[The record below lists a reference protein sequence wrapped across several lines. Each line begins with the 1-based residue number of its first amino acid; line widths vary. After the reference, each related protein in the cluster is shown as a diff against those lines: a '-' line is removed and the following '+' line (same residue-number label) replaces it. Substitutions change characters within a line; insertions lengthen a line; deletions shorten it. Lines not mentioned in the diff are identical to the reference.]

1 MRAPCSRAKQ
11 SHSQK
16 RLTLVGRQ
24 EYCPRVS
31 RHMSSRNKFPRLNLW
46 CLGLIALISFVP
58 VCAQTPQGDN
68 TWDFEY
74 GLQSWTKTGSAF
86 DSQPVNCSGVH
97 TDFPESLVKVGGDYW
112 RGLPYPLGQHGHCL
126 ILTEDRLVGSLA
138 SSEFTLR
145 AETPYLNLL
154 IGGSDNPAHER
165 FELQILFNSADDE
178 AELERLIKAW
188 SASEHRILPDGLR
201 RDGKYVTAL
210 AVTGNKGP
218 DGLTLELLQARS
230 FHLPAFLFGRTARF
244 SVIDDSTSAHI
255 NLDFVRFTKTPDS
268 YRGTVWG
275 YADYHTHPAS
285 HVAFGGFRGI
295 HTVWGNPGTA
305 AADYDN
311 GKLIACDIPH
321 CTPGHDGG
329 PSAEAF
335 INQAEERLRIDG
347 RLSVLWNYL
356 RGQLT
361 KHKRSGG
368 PEFKD
373 FPSFLSGAHQQ
384 MHITQI
390 RRNYEGGLRLMVAL
404 VTHNRAVEY
413 LVSKF
418 GPDGK
423 IPPPSTDREVL
434 EAGLQ
439 SIKDVVKANKD
450 WMEIALT
457 PDDARRIIGENK
469 LAVVLGVEVDQ
480 LGQLNSPEPESAEKE
495 VEYLWKLGVRAVT
508 PIHGTDNRLGGA
520 AVFRDL
526 YNGTNDFLYRGAF
539 NLTKDDLPNYPPH
552 FFQVREGG
560 CLEPLFEQR
569 GECVMFRLSNPQQ
582 RLIIKNLLGRR
593 PFPEDV
599 PAPMYDNFLGQ
610 KNVHGLTM
618 YGREYIEALMS
629 RGMIIDTA
637 HMSDASVQD
646 VFDVIGKRVKE
657 KHPVDCS
664 GFALDA
670 DLPNIP
676 QVCFDD
682 AYPTIISHAHFR
694 AQSFYEKPTLVGL
707 ARPNEY
713 QISNR
718 NVEMVRRIGGV
729 IGPFVAEKPL
739 DIPPDQDLK
748 PPFKNDCAGSSKGFA
763 YSFLYALQKMN
774 GQGVGMATDFTF
786 IPGTAPRFGDQACW
800 AYKLA
805 SDPKQEKR
813 LNPGL
818 YDRDSQTNPVVYR
831 RDPIERNPKVK
842 DGYNGALIPYKMDQR
857 PFDFNEDGL
866 ANYGLIPDMLQD
878 LKNLGLLP
886 KDFEALF
893 ASAESYLQT
902 WEKALRIA
910 QH

>member
-1 MRAPCSRAKQ
+1 
-11 SHSQK
+11 
-16 RLTLVGRQ
+16 
-24 EYCPRVS
+24 
-31 RHMSSRNKFPRLNLW
+31 MSSRNRFPRLNLC
-46 CLGLIALISFVP
+46 CLSLIALIWFVP
-58 VCAQTPQGDN
+58 VRAQTPQVDN
-68 TWDFEY
+68 SWDFED
-74 GLQSWTKTGSAF
+74 GLQGWTKTGSAF
-86 DSQPVNCSGVH
+86 DSQSVNCSGVN
-97 TDFPESLVKVGGDYW
+97 TDFPANLVKVGGDYW
-112 RGLPYPLGQHGHCL
+112 RGLPYPLGQHGRCL

-154 IGGSDNPAHER
+154 IGGSNDLAHER
-165 FELQILFNSADDE
+165 FELQILFNSSDDA

-188 SASEHRILPDGLR
+188 SANEQRILPDGLR

-210 AVTGNKGP
+210 ALTGNKGP
-218 DGLTLELLQARS
+218 DGLTLERLQARS
-230 FHLPAFLFGRTARF
+230 FQLPAFLFGRTARF
-244 SVIDDSTSAHI
+244 SVIDDSTAAHI
-255 NLDFVRFTKTPDS
+255 NLDFVRFTKTPNS
-268 YRGTVWG
+268 YRGPVWG

-285 HVAFGGFRGI
+285 HVAFGGTQKIPI
-295 HTVWGNPGTA
+295 HTVWGSPGKA
-305 AADYDN
+305 AADYSN
-311 GKLIACDIPH
+311 GKRRVTDDIPH
-321 CTPGHDGG
+321 CTPGHGGG

-335 INQAEERLRIDG
+335 INQAEERLRIKG
-347 RLSVLWNYL
+347 RLSVLLNAL
-356 RGQLT
+356 RGRLT

-390 RRNYEGGLRLMVAL
+390 RRNYEGGLRLMVAI
-404 VTHNRAVEY
+404 VTNNRAVEY
-413 LVSKF
+413 LVSRF

-423 IPPPSTDREVL
+423 IPPPSTDQEVL

-439 SIKDVVKANKD
+439 SIKDVVEWNKD

-457 PDDARRIIGENK
+457 PDEARRIIGENK

-480 LGQLNSPEPESAEKE
+480 LGELNPAEPKAEQE
-495 VEYLWKLGVRAVT
+495 VADLWRLGIRAVT

-526 YNGTNDFLYRGAF
+526 YNGTNDFLYRGEF

-560 CLEPLFEQR
+560 CLGPLFEQR
-569 GECVMFRLSNPQQ
+569 GECVLFRLSNPQQ

-599 PAPMYDNFLGQ
+599 PAPMYDNFFGQ
-610 KNVHGLTM
+610 KNVHGLTT

-637 HMSDASVQD
+637 HMSDASVHD
-646 VFDVIGKRVKE
+646 VFDVIGTRVKE
-657 KHPVDCS
+657 RHPVDCS

-707 ARPNEY
+707 ARPSEY

-718 NVEMVRRIGGV
+718 NVEMLQHIGGV

-739 DIPPDQDLK
+739 DIPPDQYLK
-748 PPFKNDCAGSSKGFA
+748 PPFENDCAGSSKGFA

-786 IPGTAPRFGDQACW
+786 IPATAPRFGHEGCW
-800 AYKLA
+800 AYYLA
-805 SDPKQEKR
+805 SDPKKERK
-813 LNPGL
+813 LNSDL
-818 YDRDSQTNPVVYR
+818 YDRNAQRVRVVYR
-831 RDPIERNPKVK
+831 TDPKVK
-842 DGYNGALIPYKMDQR
+842 HAYSGALIPYTMDQR
-857 PFDFNEDGL
+857 SFNFNKDGL
-866 ANYGLIPDMLQD
+866 ANFGLIPDMLQD
-878 LKNLGLLP
+878 LKNLHLP
-886 KDFEALF
+886 QKDFAALF
-893 ASAESYLQT
+893 TSAESYLQT
-902 WEKALRIA
+902 WEKSLRVA

>member
-1 MRAPCSRAKQ
+1 
-11 SHSQK
+11 
-16 RLTLVGRQ
+16 
-24 EYCPRVS
+24 
-31 RHMSSRNKFPRLNLW
+31 MSSRNRFPRLNLC
-46 CLGLIALISFVP
+46 CLGLIALIWLVP
-58 VCAQTPQGDN
+58 VSAQTPPGDN
-68 TWDFEY
+68 SWDFEN
-74 GLQSWTKTGSAF
+74 GLQGWTKTGSAF

-97 TDFPESLVKVGGDYW
+97 TDFPAQLVKVGGNYW
-112 RGLPYPLGQHGHCL
+112 WGLPYPLGQHGHCL
-126 ILTEDRLVGSLA
+126 ILTEDRLVGLLA

-154 IGGSDNPAHER
+154 IGGSDDLAHER
-165 FELQILFNSADDE
+165 FELQILFKSSHDA

-188 SASEHRILPDGLR
+188 SAGEHRILPDDLR

-218 DGLTLELLQARS
+218 DRLTLELLQARS

-244 SVIDDSTSAHI
+244 SVIDDSISAHI
-255 NLDFVRFTKTPDS
+255 NLDFVRFTKIPNS
-268 YRGTVWG
+268 YRGPVWG

-285 HVAFGGFRGI
+285 HLAFGGVRGI

-311 GKLIACDIPH
+311 GKLVACDIPH

-329 PSAEAF
+329 PTAEIV
-335 INQAEERLRIDG
+335 INQIEERG
-347 RLSVLWNYL
+347 KK
-356 RGQLT
+356 LT
-361 KHKRSGG
+361 HKRSGG

-390 RRNYEGGLRLMVAL
+390 RRNYEGGLRLMAAL
-404 VTHNRAVEY
+404 VTNNRAVEY
-413 LVSKF
+413 LMSKF

-423 IPPPSTDREVL
+423 IPPPSSDREVL

-439 SIKDVVKANKD
+439 SIKDVVKSNND
-450 WMEIALT
+450 WMEIAFT

-480 LGQLNSPEPESAEKE
+480 LGQLNSAEPESADQE
-495 VEYLWKLGVRAVT
+495 VEYLWGLGVRAVT
-508 PIHGTDNRLGGA
+508 PIHGTDNRLGGT

-539 NLTKDDLPNYPPH
+539 NLTKDDLPNYPPR

-560 CLEPLFEQR
+560 CLGPLFEQR
-569 GECVMFRLSNPQQ
+569 GECVLFRLSNPQQ
-582 RLIIKNLLGRR
+582 RLIIKNLFGRR

-610 KNVHGLTM
+610 KNVHGLTI

-629 RGMIIDTA
+629 RGMLIDTA

-707 ARPNEY
+707 ARPSEY

-718 NVEMVRRIGGV
+718 NVEMLQRIGGV

-739 DIPPDQDLK
+739 DIPPDQYLK

-774 GQGVGMATDFTF
+774 GQGVGMATDLTF
-786 IPGTAPRFGDQACW
+786 IPGTAPRFGDKACW
-800 AYKLA
+800 AYNLA
-805 SDPKQEKR
+805 SDPKQEQR
-813 LNPGL
+813 LNPEL
-818 YDRDSQTNPVVYR
+818 YDCHAQTDRVVYR
-831 RDPIERNPKVK
+831 TDPIERNAKVN
-842 DGYNGALIPYKMDQR
+842 NGNSGVLIPYIMDQR
-857 PFDFNEDGL
+857 SFDFNEDGL

-878 LKNLGLLP
+878 LKNLGLPP

-902 WEKALRIA
+902 WEKALRVA